1 MTFQCSNSK
10 TDGVS
15 SLKIPFRY
23 LMFVVTVSL
32 MQCNNAIVDHDFAR
46 ISIAHI
52 SYGGT
57 FANFSDYSNQP
68 CVTESNA
75 F

>member
-1 MTFQCSNSK
+1 
-10 TDGVS
+10 
-15 SLKIPFRY
+15 
-23 LMFVVTVSL
+23 MFVVTVSL